1 VQYEWALVTSFNQQ
15 QVRHRGAGIFLHVN
29 GSGATAGCV
38 SAPRWFIRKLLDRID
53 SAARPLIA
61 IGR

>member
-1 VQYEWALVTSFNQQ
+1 MQYEWSIVTSFNRQ
-15 QVRHRGAGIFLHVN
+15 QVRHRGSGIFLHVN

-38 SAPRWFIRKLLDRID
+38 SAPRWFIKSLMRRLDPDR
-53 SAARPLIA
+53 SPVIA

>member
-1 VQYEWALVTSFNQQ
+1 M
-15 QVRHRGAGIFLHVN
+15 RHRGSGIFLHVN

-38 SAPRWFIRKLLDRID
+38 SAPRWFIKSLMRRLDPDR
-53 SAARPLIA
+53 SPVIA